1 MKIQVLI
8 AGLIAFPAF
17 AQPNMI
23 HLTENTK
30 EIVLNQLPDSYW
42 TDLGRVGDG
51 VFMVYDRLYDVQ
63 GNLIA
68 SGLHAYNNVNGNR
81 VPVFS
86 GGRATFSNSE
96 IMGIIDKSG
105 KVIWSV
111 QKKYGWS
118 ISSRLEGGYA
128 VKVTSKNN
136 LPYAEFINS
145 NGQSVFP
152 SLSRKCSYGDMI
164 IPRPFV
170 EGLAV
175 FYDRSTG
182 KYGFY
187 NEKGII
193 VIPAKFT
200 GAHDFSDGLAAVK
213 DDSRNWGYIDKSGKM
228 VIEPKFSR
236 EPGDYHAGITWAE
249 KNDGS
254 SEGWGERVF
263 LNKRGEIISS
273 GWEGDIL
280 WVGNFILAHK
290 KNGKRGEGYI
300 LDADCHELNRIE
312 DIELFPPVTSA
323 FRPVVLPVSGHL
335 LTENTLRSK
344 DDLSVLCVST
354 SAFPVEGRDK
364 YRFDLYDAGEG
375 YFWIVG
381 DYRKVYGLSNARGEV
396 LVLFKKSDF

>member
-1 MKIQVLI
+1 MDRQE
-8 AGLIAFPAF
+8 
-17 AQPNMI
+17 MI
-23 HLTENTK
+23 N
-30 EIVLNQLPDSYW
+30 
-42 TDLGRVGDG
+42 
-51 VFMVYDRLYDVQ
+51 
-63 GNLIA
+63 
-68 SGLHAYNNVNGNR
+68 
-81 VPVFS
+81 
-86 GGRATFSNSE
+86 
-96 IMGIIDKSG
+96 
-105 KVIWSV
+105 
-111 QKKYGWS
+111 
-118 ISSRLEGGYA
+118 
-128 VKVTSKNN
+128 
-136 LPYAEFINS
+136 
-145 NGQSVFP
+145 
-152 SLSRKCSYGDMI
+152 GDMTTNAFLNSIDDQI
-164 IPRPFV
+164 IEVLEDVLKKHDIPSSWYSFEMEKEYVVAMLFNDERWQV
-170 EGLAV
+170 I
-175 FYDRSTG
+175 
-182 KYGFY
+182 Y

-200 GAHDFSDGLAAVK
+200 DAHDFSDGLAAVK